1 MRSLVVLTTAWLL
14 LAAAATGARQ
24 LQAGATTAGASSCSC
39 ALDGVSGG
47 VQTNRI
53 GCAQHLI
60 EEGDT
65 GRMGGQAVAT
75 GWTWDCRPAG
85 C

>member
-1 MRSLVVLTTAWLL
+1 MRLLVVVTTAWLL
-14 LAAAATGARQ
+14 LAAATADARQ
-24 LQAGATTAGASSCSC
+24 LPTGTNTAGASSCSC
-39 ALDGVSGG
+39 ALHGVSGG